1 MGYGPIDYSG
11 VDGEAARGF
20 AIATGK
26 VDLYP
31 PFDFPPEGDSR
42 PVARPVGRRQQVCVV
57 GDCGEHM
64 TVGIDD
70 QPGSA

>member
-11 VDGEAARGF
+11 VDGEAARGL

-31 PFDFPPEGDSR
+31 LSSFRPKAIRDPSRDQLAVDSKS
-42 PVARPVGRRQQVCVV
+42 ASSA
-57 GDCGEHM
+57 
-64 TVGIDD
+64 TVE
-70 QPGSA
+70 SR

>member
-31 PFDFPPEGDSR
+31 LSSFRPKAIRDPSRDQLAVDSKSR
-42 PVARPVGRRQQVCVV
+42 VV
-57 GDCGEHM
+57 GDCGEQM